1 MATLLADR
9 SNLPRPVRP
18 RFATCRDASE
28 RSYRDRKPDA
38 SRGCSKAKAARE
50 EQGLCSHR
58 VAVLLDERGAA
69 NPSLPPGRGAL
80 PGKAAMSYVGSGA
93 VASTP
98 EGDEPAWTKGGEFVP
113 YMPFTEDGSAGS
125 SRQEIE
131 EAEIPVGETNGPVL
145 LVAAGDER
153 RGPPSVSRAWR
164 TTGSGKSGVPT
175 PTSWPV
181 YS

>member
-1 MATLLADR
+1 
-9 SNLPRPVRP
+9 
-18 RFATCRDASE
+18 
-28 RSYRDRKPDA
+28 
-38 SRGCSKAKAARE
+38 
-50 EQGLCSHR
+50 
-58 VAVLLDERGAA
+58 
-69 NPSLPPGRGAL
+69 
-80 PGKAAMSYVGSGA
+80 MSYVGSGA